1 MEVAGG
7 LKIRTNF
14 INVFEIKD
22 FKRHL
27 SRKFCRISF
36 IVAKFFLELL
46 F

>member
-27 SRKFCRISF
+27 SQNFVVFHS
-36 IVAKFFLELL
+36 L
-46 F
+46 